1 MKVLF
6 GSPGTV
12 SGLSLRIGQSVFAA
26 VSIVV
31 MASASGFSTA
41 TAFCYLIASMGLQV
55 LWSFALACLDAHAL
69 RMKRDMHTHVLVS
82 LFVVGDWVTAT
93 LSLAAACSSAGVMV
107 LFDRDTTICQRMEGL
122 SCPMFQVS
130 ISLAFLSWFLLA
142 FSSYVMFWLAASN

>member
-1 MKVLF
+1 
-6 GSPGTV
+6 
-12 SGLSLRIGQSVFAA
+12 
-26 VSIVV
+26 
-31 MASASGFSTA
+31 
-41 TAFCYLIASMGLQV
+41 MGLQV

-69 RMKRDMHTHVLVS
+69 RMKRDMHTHVLV
-82 LFVVGDWVTAT
+82 TAT

-107 LFDRDTTICQRMEGL
+107 LFGRDTTICQRMEGL